1 MFSQF
6 EMKKT
11 VSAVICTILF
21 STTMVLSAV
30 GPAKAAS
37 STPTAS
43 PVVAHLA

>member
-1 MFSQF
+1 MFSNF
-6 EMKKT
+6 EVKKT
-11 VSAVICTILF
+11 VSAVICTVLF

-37 STPTAS
+37 GSPANS

>member
-1 MFSQF
+1 MFSNT
-6 EMKKT
+6 EIKKT

-30 GPAKAAS
+30 GPAKAANGQ
-37 STPTAS
+37 AQS